1 MKKISTNETLPKPK
15 AGDVLDALEMLRA
28 TLCLLRNSFGIVCMA
43 GNVAHGGSPFMT
55 DTELKE
61 FAVRFEDV
69 SKDLKAC
76 HSYLIDVYSKLK
88 QKES

>member
-1 MKKISTNETLPKPK
+1 M
-15 AGDVLDALEMLRA
+15 LDALEMLRA

-43 GNVAHGGSPFMT
+43 GNVAPGGAPFMT

-69 SKDLKAC
+69 SKDIKAC
-76 HSYLIDVYSKLK
+76 HSFLIDVYTKLK